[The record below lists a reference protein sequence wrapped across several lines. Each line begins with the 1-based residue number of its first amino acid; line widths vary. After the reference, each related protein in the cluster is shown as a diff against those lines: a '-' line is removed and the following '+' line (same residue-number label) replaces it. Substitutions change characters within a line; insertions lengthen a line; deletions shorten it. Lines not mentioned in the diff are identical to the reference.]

1 MSRWASETMQLKMSA
16 STDERLVKTA
26 SLKPCSGLARSPNQT
41 PLSQTFRKAPWI
53 DRTAARDECPLRLPL
68 YVFFRFKARC
78 PLCPRQLMTMTN
90 CGMSFWP
97 QPLSQFQRFQRF
109 RPARKK
115 RSTSPFG
122 KGRTHPA
129 FETKCDSIAAAT
141 KPTLLVSAP
150 FTESTVS
157 IIDPAA
163 PPTSSPSVSPKR
175 PCPTVRHH
183 LTKQMYITF
192 GLSTWISG
200 SSITCHAQP
209 AGTFSSI
216 LTTLTNRTKT
226 R

>member
-1 MSRWASETMQLKMSA
+1 MRQQS
-16 STDERLVKTA
+16 D
-26 SLKPCSGLARSPNQT
+26 GNN
-41 PLSQTFRKAPWI
+41 
-53 DRTAARDECPLRLPL
+53 LPL
-68 YVFFRFKARC
+68 PPRIAKRSRRGHNSNWRRRPCAFVRFKSRC
-78 PLCPRQLMTMTN
+78 PLCPRQLMPTAN
-90 CGMSFWP
+90 CGLPQSFRP
-97 QPLSQFQRFQRF
+97 KPLSQFRTF
-109 RPARKK
+109 RRSRKK

-192 GLSTWISG
+192 GFST
-200 SSITCHAQP
+200 
-209 AGTFSSI
+209 
-216 LTTLTNRTKT
+216 
-226 R
+226 